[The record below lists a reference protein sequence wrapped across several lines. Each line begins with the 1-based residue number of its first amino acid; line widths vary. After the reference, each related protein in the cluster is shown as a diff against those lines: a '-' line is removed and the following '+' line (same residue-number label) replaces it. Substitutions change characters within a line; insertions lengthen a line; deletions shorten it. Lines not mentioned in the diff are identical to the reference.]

1 MGRSNNGLGVLMTY
15 FPLAET
21 HDTGEAYFTSLG
33 LLGASTGMAP
43 IISATT
49 TMPTSDA
56 YSSNLTRTITDSV
69 QKYVQSGGDNRQF
82 SYDLGGSY
90 SKLFVLSY
98 FQTGTSYDSQLIGA
112 STNTY
117 SGSQSTQ
124 VYVQDFYAGGVFS
137 SQSRIYKRAGTASP
151 WSTLASDTSIYPLV
165 RWVSAADSKKAPA
178 YGIAMYFEED
188 VQKQFLKF
196 GTTSQWFQVLS
207 TTDDTSASFGT
218 VNYQTA
224 MVSTGYHSTDTGRM
238 ITPFYVWGAA

>member
-1 MGRSNNGLGVLMTY
+1 MTY

-33 LLGASTGMAP
+33 ILGSSTGMAP

-49 TMPTSDA
+49 TMPTPDA

-69 QKYVQSGGDNRQF
+69 LKYTQSGASNRQF

-90 SKLFVLSY
+90 SKLLVLSY

-117 SGSQSTQ
+117 SGSQATQ
-124 VYVQDFYAGGVFS
+124 VYAQDFYVGGVYS
-137 SQSRIYKRAGTASP
+137 SQSRMYKRAGTASP
-151 WSTLASDTSIYPLV
+151 WTALASDTSIYPLV
-165 RWVSAADSKKAPA
+165 RWVGAASPSAPV
-178 YGIAMYFEED
+178 YGAAMYLEED
-188 VQKQFLKF
+188 SQKLFLKF
-196 GTTSQWFQVLS
+196 GSTSQWFQVIH
-207 TTDDTSASFGT
+207 TTDDTSASFGA

-224 MVSTGYHSTDTGRM
+224 MVSTGYYSTDTGRM
-238 ITPFYVWGAA
+238 ITPFYVWGAS